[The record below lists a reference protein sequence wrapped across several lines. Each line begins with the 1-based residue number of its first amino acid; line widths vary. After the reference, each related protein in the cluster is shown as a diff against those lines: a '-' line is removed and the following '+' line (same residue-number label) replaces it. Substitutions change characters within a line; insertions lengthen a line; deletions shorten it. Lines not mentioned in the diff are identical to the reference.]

1 MPKTSQNTCQNR
13 DFKKPQIPG
22 VDCLTLQFTSIEAPE
37 SELGDSSHR
46 KVPICHTWVLNM
58 QWNLRVF
65 QDFRPRMQTPSN
77 GQAGKHNDWRAISMG
92 PTCNILNVNLNSV
105 SNMVYQCLDT
115 SSVSGH
121 PFDKTHIWR
130 VSIVPTSRLRFLM
143 EGAVNSAE
151 LHEFKAFNAFSFK
164 RLERNGA
171 CCLPNH
177 WSWVSER
184 CD

>member
-13 DFKKPQIPG
+13 DFKKRQRPG
-22 VDCLTLQFTSIEAPE
+22 VDCLTLQVTSIEEPE

-46 KVPICHTWVLNM
+46 KVPTCHTWVLNM

-92 PTCNILNVNLNSV
+92 PTCNTLNVNLNRV
-105 SNMVYQCLDT
+105 SNMVYPCLDT

-121 PFDKTHIWR
+121 PFDKTHMTCFHCADIAPSFPHGRSSKLSRAAWVQTVQR
-130 VSIVPTSRLRFLM
+130 VLVQEI
-143 EGAVNSAE
+143 GAQRS
-151 LHEFKAFNAFSFK
+151 L
-164 RLERNGA
+164 
-171 CCLPNH
+171 LP
-177 WSWVSER
+177 SKPLVMG
-184 CD
+184 